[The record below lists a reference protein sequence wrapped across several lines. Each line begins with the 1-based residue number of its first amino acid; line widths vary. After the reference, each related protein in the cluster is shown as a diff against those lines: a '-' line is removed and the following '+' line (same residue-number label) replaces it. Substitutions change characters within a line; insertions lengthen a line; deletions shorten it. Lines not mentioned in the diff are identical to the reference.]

1 MTTELTTTESKDVAI
16 RKTILVAP
24 LNWGLG
30 HATRCMPIINQL
42 LELGVE
48 VILASD
54 GHSLE
59 LLRQEYPEL
68 LALEMPGYLITYQ
81 HASMVRNI
89 APQITTIL
97 STIGKEKKWLQ
108 QVIREYKIDAV
119 ISDNRYGLFSPSIPS
134 IFLTHQINIIL
145 PEAISRMV
153 NFQNRRYI
161 KRFTECWI
169 PDFEGEPNLS
179 GQLSHPPKKIPQ
191 VKFIGPLSRLEPVE
205 TEKQYRAAIILSG
218 PEPQRSMLEEI
229 LFAQLVDLPGQ
240 FILIRGV
247 PELSLLIPPA
257 HVEVRNFATSTEL
270 SEIICKSD
278 VVVSRSGYSTVMDL
292 VKLGAQAILI
302 PTPGQTEQE
311 YLGAEFHKANRFYCH
326 PQDGFDLGDALDAVV
341 GFTGF
346 QLEGEDELLKE
357 ALIDLINSA

>member
-1 MTTELTTTESKDVAI
+1 MTQELTTTGSKEVAH

-42 LELGVE
+42 LEMGVE

-59 LLRQEYPEL
+59 LLKREYPKL

-97 STIGKEKKWLQ
+97 RTIGKEKKWLQ
-108 QVIREYKIDAV
+108 QMIEEHDIDAV
-119 ISDNRYGLFSPSIPS
+119 ISDNRYGLFSKTIPS

-145 PEAISRMV
+145 PEAISGMV

-169 PDFEGEPNLS
+169 PDFEGTPNLS
-179 GQLSHPPKKIPQ
+179 GQLSHPPKKIRHA
-191 VKFIGPLSRLEPVE
+191 KFIGPLSRLSPVE
-205 TEKQYRAAIILSG
+205 TEKKYRAAIILSG
-218 PEPQRSMLEEI
+218 PEPQRTMLEEL
-229 LFAQLVDLPGQ
+229 LFAQLVDLPGP
-240 FILIRGV
+240 FILIRGIPV
-247 PELSLLIPPA
+247 LSDVLPPP
-257 HVEVRNFATSTEL
+257 HIEVRNFATGMEL
-270 SEIICKSD
+270 SEIICRSE

-292 VKLGAQAILI
+292 VKLGARAILI

-311 YLGAEFHKANRFYCH
+311 YLGAEFHNAKQFYCH
-326 PQDGFDLGDALDAVV
+326 AQAGFDLGAALDAVD

-346 QLEGEDELLKE
+346 QLEEEVGLLRE
-357 ALIDLINSA
+357 ALVGLVTNC